1 MKVPFAD
8 LTSQYKNLK
17 PEIDQAIDTVLNS
30 GNFIGGEPVRLFEK
44 NFAKLFSAKH
54 CIGLGNG
61 TDGLFLALK
70 AFGIGPGDEV
80 ITPSWSWISTSEV
93 ITLAG
98 AKPVFADVD
107 PKYYTITASEI
118 EKKITSRTKA
128 VIVVHL
134 YGQMAEAKRIRQI
147 CDDKNIA
154 LIEDCSQAHLSQEN
168 GTIAGVIGDCGVF
181 SFYPTKN
188 LGAYGDAGCV
198 ITNDEVLAIKIR
210 RLANHGGLSKD
221 EHLIEGFNSRLD
233 TLQAA
238 ILNMK
243 LSHLSAWTKKRIEL
257 AQLYRTELLDVR
269 GITLPEVRI
278 DTVHSFHLFVVLVE
292 QREHLREHLSQR
304 EIQTLVHYPKAL
316 PFEPAYGVLN
326 HKESDFPVSAHLQNV
341 VLSLPLYPELSRE
354 QVVYVCKSIR
364 SFYETF

>member
-17 PEIDQAIDTVLNS
+17 PEIDLAIDSVLDS

-44 NFAKLFSAKH
+44 NFAALCSAKY

-70 AFGIGPGDEV
+70 AFDVDPGDEV
-80 ITPSWSWISTSEV
+80 ITPAWSWISTSEV

-107 PKYYTITASEI
+107 ATYYSVSASEI
-118 EKKITSRTKA
+118 EKKITNRTK
-128 VIVVHL
+128 VIIVVHL
-134 YGQMAEAKRIRQI
+134 YGQVADTKHIRQI
-147 CDDKNIA
+147 CDEKKIK
-154 LIEDCSQAHLSQEN
+154 LIEDCSQAHLSEEN
-168 GTIAGVIGDCGVF
+168 GLVAGVIGDCGVF

-198 ITNDEVLAIKIR
+198 ITNKEELAIKIR

-233 TLQAA
+233 TIQAA
-238 ILNMK
+238 ILNVK
-243 LSHLSAWTKKRIEL
+243 LPHLSTWTKKRIEL
-257 AQLYRTELLDVR
+257 AQLYCTELTGID
-269 GITLPEVRI
+269 GITLPEVQI
-278 DTVHSFHLFVVLVE
+278 HTVHSFHLFVVMAE
-292 QREHLREHLSQR
+292 HRELLREHLSQQ
-304 EIQTLVHYPKAL
+304 EIQTLIHYPKAL
-316 PFEPAYGVLN
+316 PFEPAYSYLN

-354 QVVYVCKSIR
+354 QVMYVCKSIR

>member
-17 PEIDQAIDTVLNS
+17 PEIDQAIDSVLDA
-30 GNFIGGEPVRLFEK
+30 GNFIGGEPVRSFEK
-44 NFAKLFSAKH
+44 NFATLCSAKH

-70 AFGIGPGDEV
+70 ALDIGSGDEV
-80 ITPSWSWISTSEV
+80 ITPAWSWISTSEV

-107 PKYYTITASEI
+107 PAYYTITASEI
-118 EKKITSRTKA
+118 ARKITSRTKA

-134 YGQMAEAKRIRQI
+134 YGQMAGTKLIRQI
-147 CDDKNIA
+147 CDEKKIK
-154 LIEDCSQAHLSQEN
+154 LIEDCSQAHLSEEN
-168 GTIAGVIGDCGVF
+168 GTVAGTIGDCGVF

-198 ITNDEVLAIKIR
+198 ITNKEELAIKIR

-221 EHLIEGFNSRLD
+221 EHLVEGFNSRLD

-238 ILNMK
+238 ILNAK
-243 LSHLSAWTKKRIEL
+243 LRHLSAWTKKRIEL
-257 AQLYRTELLDVR
+257 AQLYGKELTGIR

-278 DTVHSFHLFVVLVE
+278 DTVHSFHLFVVLAE
-292 QREHLREHLSQR
+292 QREQLKEYLAQR
-304 EIQTLVHYPKAL
+304 EIQTLIHYPKAL
-316 PFEPAYGVLN
+316 PFEPAYDYLN
-326 HKESDFPVSAHLQNV
+326 HRESDFPVSVHLQNV

-354 QVVYVCKSIR
+354 QVMYVCKSIR
-364 SFYETF
+364 LFYEAF